1 MSDTEGGRPRTS
13 GILSEDLLTPEQ
25 ILPVQFQDLW
35 HRSRTLTPERL
46 LAVAVLWQA
55 AMDLQKFRYA
65 PRRKKQRLYRE
76 AYQWVA
82 SDDRAWPYSFVNLCD
97 MLSVSTQCLRRELL
111 ATHPTR
117 EPAAAAA

>member
-1 MSDTEGGRPRTS
+1 MRMSEASKHKCS

-25 ILPVQFQDLW
+25 VLPAQFYDPW
-35 HRSRTLTPERL
+35 HHSKTLGPERM

-82 SDDRAWPYSFVNLCD
+82 SDERGWAYSFVNLCD
-97 MLSVSTQCLRRELL
+97 MLSVSPQYLRRELL
-111 ATHPTR
+111 AIDHSVRPV
-117 EPAAAAA
+117 EQAA